1 MRGPRNKELR
11 VGRTCGSGGCQVPK
25 LSIDPH
31 LGRGRVAPGSARR
44 RRLRLLQAE
53 GLGARSAGRGH
64 GAAQAAA
71 GRAGRASRG
80 GEYARR
86 RVCER
91 AGGAAPARSRP
102 LMQLR
107 HRFQGS
113 CNPIPSD
120 SQALS
125 DSSDLVHPREGGER
139 ERKKAPTVCPSWHPI
154 DFLEEGPI
162 PAWRPARVEEPPT
175 PAQCSPR
182 YSHGGKVVPRFYCP
196 SLALPLPP
204 LLFLLL
210 LPALLL
216 PQVLTDVAGLSP
228 HPRAPSSSAPAPA
241 LALSP
246 FFLPLS
252 SAVGTLRAAGRLP
265 PQGAKLGKLGVQLAL
280 LLLSGSFQAAPGP
293 RARSG
298 SQLRSG
304 RCCRGGGAARAEVGD
319 WGEPGRREPRAC
331 SLPPPPPPPLSGPH
345 ADTFMPAPPLPP
357 P

>member
-1 MRGPRNKELR
+1 MIHFHILRFPPLGNPSRPGGARTAAGAGCPLRGPRNKELR

-25 LSIDPH
+25 LSIDPR

-44 RRLRLLQAE
+44 RRLGLLQAE

-80 GEYARR
+80 GGYARR

-175 PAQCSPR
+175 PAQRSPR
-182 YSHGGKVVPRFYCP
+182 YSHGRAGSPCPERVPAAKR
-196 SLALPLPP
+196 AVLPRRRR
-204 LLFLLL
+204 
-210 LPALLL
+210 
-216 PQVLTDVAGLSP
+216 G
-228 HPRAPSSSAPAPA
+228 
-241 LALSP
+241 
-246 FFLPLS
+246 
-252 SAVGTLRAAGRLP
+252 AGRANLHLFP
-265 PQGAKLGKLGVQLAL
+265 FNVPNLDLELKK
-280 LLLSGSFQAAPGP
+280 
-293 RARSG
+293 
-298 SQLRSG
+298 
-304 RCCRGGGAARAEVGD
+304 
-319 WGEPGRREPRAC
+319 
-331 SLPPPPPPPLSGPH
+331 
-345 ADTFMPAPPLPP
+345 
-357 P
+357 

>member
-1 MRGPRNKELR
+1 MRGPRNKELW

-25 LSIDPH
+25 LPIDPR
-31 LGRGRVAPGSARR
+31 LGCGRVAPGSARR
-44 RRLRLLQAE
+44 RRLGLRRAK
-53 GLGARSAGRGH
+53 GLGARSAGGGH
-64 GAAQAAA
+64 GAARAAA
-71 GRAGRASRG
+71 RRAGTASRE

-102 LMQLR
+102 LVQLR

-139 ERKKAPTVCPSWHPI
+139 ERKKAPTGKPLLASNRLSGRRSHPG
-154 DFLEEGPI
+154 LETRAGER
-162 PAWRPARVEEPPT
+162 APPT
-175 PAQCSPR
+175 PAQRSPR
-182 YSHGGKVVPRFYCP
+182 YSRGGKVVPRFYASLPRAP
-196 SLALPLPP
+196 SFPP

-228 HPRAPSSSAPAPA
+228 HPRALSSSAPAPA
-241 LALSP
+241 PSL

-252 SAVGTLRAAGRLP
+252 SAVGTRRAAGRLP

-280 LLLSGSFQAAPGP
+280 LLLSRSFQAATGR

-298 SQLRSG
+298 SQLRCG
-304 RCCRGGGAARAEVGD
+304 RCCKGGGVARAEVGD
-319 WGEPGRREPRAC
+319 WG
-331 SLPPPPPPPLSGPH
+331 
-345 ADTFMPAPPLPP
+345 
-357 P
+357 